1 MFFFQQSAQSTNAT
15 DVFEFD
21 DNPRISSSA
30 TFSTSSQFHFSG
42 GPQAPYLFPSIHT
55 SRGSLNAPAAKRRGR
70 ARKAG
75 NIGDRVSEQH
85 AGQVVDPITGM
96 VSGVMNVPIRKP
108 RGSILFQLLSILSI
122 NFDNEW
128 WICFFLGSSTTRR
141 PRRPRKAAQ
150 LVGVPSHPHQFGME
164 RPILQRSYSEML
176 CGPPANPG
184 IFFF

>member
-122 NFDNEW
+122 NFDNE
-128 WICFFLGSSTTRR
+128 
-141 PRRPRKAAQ
+141 
-150 LVGVPSHPHQFGME
+150 
-164 RPILQRSYSEML
+164 
-176 CGPPANPG
+176 
-184 IFFF
+184 